1 MPDLQPRIEWLEET
15 ASTNADIRE
24 RAVAGERGPLWLAAR
39 RQTAGRGRRG
49 RVWSGLTGNLFT
61 TGLYTL
67 QCEPARAAELSFAA
81 ALAVAAVCDSATRD
95 PALTRLKWPND
106 ALTGGRK
113 VAGILLESGPAPG
126 GGLWL
131 AVGIGINL
139 AEAPDDAERPATAL
153 ARHGRTLAPDDALV
167 TLIDAFERER
177 QAWHLAG
184 FGPIRDRW
192 LTRAHGLGE
201 RCEARLEG
209 ETVKGVFA
217 DLGPDGALRLD
228 LVGGGRRYIS
238 AGDVF
243 FPGPGM
249 KG

>member
-1 MPDLQPRIEWLEET
+1 MSDPQPRIEWVEET
-15 ASTNADIRE
+15 ASTNADIKA
-24 RAVAGERGPLWLAAR
+24 RAIDGERGPLWLAAR

-49 RVWSGLTGNLFT
+49 RAWSCLTGNLFT
-61 TGLYTL
+61 TGLYTF
-67 QCEPARAAELSFAA
+67 QCDPGRAAELSFAA
-81 ALAVAAVCDSATRD
+81 ANAVGAVCDAALGD

-106 ALTGGRK
+106 ALVSGRK
-113 VAGILLESGPAPG
+113 AAGILLESGPAPG

-139 AEAPDDAERPATAL
+139 ADAPEDVDRPATAL
-153 ARHGRTLAPDDALV
+153 AIHGRTLAPDAALDI
-167 TLIDAFERER
+167 LITAFERER
-177 QAWHLAG
+177 RDWLLGG

-192 LTRAHGLGE
+192 LTRAHGLGQS
-201 RCEARLEG
+201 CEARLEN
-209 ETVKGVFA
+209 ETVRGVFS

-243 FPGPGM
+243 FPDAG
-249 KG
+249 

>member
-1 MPDLQPRIEWLEET
+1 MSADQPRIEWVEET
-15 ASTNADIRE
+15 ASTNADITE
-24 RAVAGERGPLWLAAR
+24 RAIAGERGPLWLAAR

-49 RVWSGLTGNLFT
+49 RAWSGLSGNLFT

-67 QCEPARAAELSFAA
+67 QCEPGRAAELSFAA
-81 ALAVAAVCDSATRD
+81 ANAVGAVCDAATGD

-106 ALTGGRK
+106 ALVGGRK

-139 AEAPDDAERPATAL
+139 AEAPDDSERPATAL
-153 ARHGRTLAPDDALV
+153 ARHGQALAPRAALDI
-167 TLIDAFERER
+167 LITAFERER
-177 QAWHLAG
+177 QSWQLGG
-184 FGPIRDRW
+184 FGPVRDRW

-201 RCEARLEG
+201 ICEARLEG
-209 ETVKGVFA
+209 ETLKGIFA